1 VRSKGGSDVIDI
13 ERFKE
18 GLEEETLLA
27 DGFDEAIVGLG
38 ERSGVEIVIY
48 DYGKSVEILVERDEL
63 TEEDAHDHMGFNV
76 VGSWVGDGTPMW
88 VHMAE

>member
-1 VRSKGGSDVIDI
+1 MIDI

-48 DYGKSVEILVERDEL
+48 DYGRSVEIL
-63 TEEDAHDHMGFNV
+63 
-76 VGSWVGDGTPMW
+76 
-88 VHMAE
+88 